1 MSDTLRLS
9 SETDLPWS
17 KIIRS
22 EHNLLYLDFYE
33 LWRYRDLIFL
43 MVKRDFHATYAQTIL
58 GPLWFIIQPLLT
70 SSLFTILFTQVAKIS
85 TDGIPPFLFYMSG
98 VVAWGYFSDCLTKTA
113 ATFRAN
119 AHVFGKVYFPRLV
132 VPIASVITCLINFAV
147 QFSIFFLIYLVLLF
161 KGASLHPSFRVI
173 VLPVL
178 IIQMALL
185 GIGLGCL
192 LSSMTVRYR
201 DLAMAIGFLTQMWMY
216 ASCVFYPLSSIP
228 KDWQWVLVL
237 NPMVPVIES
246 FRFAFLGAGT
256 VEIWQLAIGAIVSA
270 ILLLLGVMVFN
281 HTARTFNDT
290 V

>member
-1 MSDTLRLS
+1 MPPS
-9 SETDLPWS
+9 SGKDSSWS

-22 EHNLLYLDFYE
+22 EHRLLDIDFAE
-33 LWRYRDLIFL
+33 LWRYRDLIIL
-43 MVKRDFHATYAQTIL
+43 MVKRDFHATYSQTIL
-58 GPLWFIIQPLLT
+58 GPLWFILQPLLT

-98 VVAWGYFSDCLTKTA
+98 VVAWGYFSDCFTKTA
-113 ATFRAN
+113 TTFRAN

-147 QFSIFFLIYLVLLF
+147 QFGMFLLIYLVLLF
-161 KGASLHPSFRVI
+161 KGAPLYPSFRVI

-178 IIQMALL
+178 IVQMALL

-192 LSSMTVRYR
+192 LSSVTVRYR
-201 DLAMAIGFLTQMWMY
+201 DLAVAIGFLTQMWMY

-228 KDWQWVLVL
+228 KEWHWLVVL

-246 FRFAFLGAGT
+246 FRFSFLGAGT
-256 VEIWQLAIGAIVSA
+256 VEIWQLAIGVAMS
-270 ILLLLGVMVFN
+270 ILLLFLGVMVFN